1 MINCPNC
8 GAPLATEQTKCDYC
22 GTSYFDISSLDL
34 QEGKPFFLK
43 LKYGNMIITQL
54 VKANDFNITMSSS
67 SKDLYAYK
75 GSQKIISYQMSPE
88 IETNLSFTTMSSSG
102 NMIRIDKI

>member
-1 MINCPNC
+1 MNNCPNC
-8 GAPLATEQTKCDYC
+8 SAPLAIEQTRCDYC
-22 GTSYFDISSLDL
+22 GTNYFDISSLDL
-34 QEGKPFFLK
+34 QEGKPFFFK

-54 VKANDFNITMSSS
+54 VRANDFNITMNSN

-75 GSQKIISYQMSPE
+75 NGKKMIACQMSPE
-88 IETNLSFTTMSSSG
+88 IETNLSFTTMNSSG